1 MGRRMFFI
9 YIIKWEDPQREC
21 GMPFPEEQYLEMQT
35 KPMHVGTYLVV
46 QWLRCHA
53 PTSGDLS
60 SIPGQG
66 TRFHMLQLRAC
77 MPQLSPSVCV
87 R

>member
-1 MGRRMFFI
+1 MLSKGLSSFFLETFIKHKVLVLNGMGRRMFFI

-46 QWLRCHA
+46 Q
-53 PTSGDLS
+53 
-60 SIPGQG
+60 
-66 TRFHMLQLRAC
+66 
-77 MPQLSPSVCV
+77 
-87 R
+87 